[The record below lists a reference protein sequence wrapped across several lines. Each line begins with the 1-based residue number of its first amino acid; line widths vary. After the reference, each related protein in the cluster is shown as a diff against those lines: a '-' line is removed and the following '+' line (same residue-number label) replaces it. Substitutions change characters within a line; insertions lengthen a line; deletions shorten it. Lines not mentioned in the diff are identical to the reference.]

1 MKIVA
6 IANQKGGVGKTTT
19 AVNLAAALAQ
29 SGVRTLL
36 VDLDPQAN
44 ASSALGCLTD
54 EGGSLYPCLVDAD
67 FAAAKVLETRVPNL
81 WCIPSHME
89 LAGSEISLAR
99 NENHLI
105 RLREVL
111 EPLRVLNRW
120 DVCLIDCPP
129 SLGILM
135 TSALSAADGLLIPI
149 QCEYYGLEGLAKI
162 IDLHER
168 ICAAGVN
175 PHVTIEGILMTM
187 FDSRT
192 NLSRQVVDE
201 VRRVF
206 DDLVY
211 TTSIPR
217 NVALSEAPS
226 YALTVL
232 EYAPNSPGARAYR
245 EAAAEFIRRQPTA
258 TPEAQGASAAQSTP
272 ESAATAPAA
281 PAATVVAAPVSA
293 DPAVLAPAPPSEPA
307 TGPASSSPAPSP
319 SPAPAPSPTPAPA
332 PIAPAPSSPSSFVA
346 ATP

>member
-19 AVNLAAALAQ
+19 AVNLAAALADN
-29 SGVRTLL
+29 GVRTLL

-67 FAAAKVLETRVPNL
+67 FAAAKVRETRLPNL

-89 LAGSEISLAR
+89 LAGSEVSLAR

-120 DVCLIDCPP
+120 EVCLIDCPP

-162 IDLHER
+162 VDLHER
-168 ICAAGVN
+168 ICSAGVN
-175 PHVTIEGILMTM
+175 PHVTIEGIIMTM
-187 FDSRT
+187 FDART
-192 NLSRQVVDE
+192 NLSRQVVEE

-211 TTSIPR
+211 RTVIPR

-226 YALTVL
+226 HELTVL

-245 EAAAEFIRRQPTA
+245 EAASEFIARQPSA
-258 TPEAQGASAAQSTP
+258 VAAEASQTVQPPSGAPDDVEFLPGPADTGA
-272 ESAATAPAA
+272 EVEAPAA
-281 PAATVVAAPVSA
+281 PRH
-293 DPAVLAPAPPSEPA
+293 E
-307 TGPASSSPAPSP
+307 SPAPSLV
-319 SPAPAPSPTPAPA
+319 TTG
-332 PIAPAPSSPSSFVA
+332 V
-346 ATP
+346 

>member
-19 AVNLAAALAQ
+19 AINLAAALAQ
-29 SGVRTLL
+29 QGVRTLL

-44 ASSALGCLTD
+44 ASSALGCLTE
-54 EGGSLYPCLVDAD
+54 EGGSLYSCLVGAD
-67 FAAAKVLETRVPNL
+67 FAAAKVLETRLPNL

-89 LAGSEISLAR
+89 LAGSEVSLAR

-111 EPLRVLNRW
+111 EPLTVLNRW

-175 PHVTIEGILMTM
+175 PNVTIEGILMTM

-206 DDLVY
+206 EDLVY
-211 TTSIPR
+211 ETFIPR

-226 YALTVL
+226 HALTVL

-245 EAAAEFIRRQPTA
+245 EAAAEFIRRQPAATAEPPATA
-258 TPEAQGASAAQSTP
+258 TPIPEASGS
-272 ESAATAPAA
+272 EAPAA
-281 PAATVVAAPVSA
+281 EAPAAESPAIEAPAIEAPAAEPPAATPAAPHS
-293 DPAVLAPAPPSEPA
+293 
-307 TGPASSSPAPSP
+307 GPETPTPVP
-319 SPAPAPSPTPAPA
+319 SPAPPASGIGASPLATMAP
-332 PIAPAPSSPSSFVA
+332 
-346 ATP
+346 

>member
-19 AVNLAAALAQ
+19 AVNLAAALAEK
-29 SGVRTLL
+29 GVRTLL

-44 ASSALGCLTD
+44 ASSALGCLTE

-67 FAAAKVLETRVPNL
+67 FAAAKVRETRLPNL

-89 LAGSEISLAR
+89 LAGSEVSLAR
-99 NENHLI
+99 NENHLV

-162 IDLHER
+162 VDLHER

-175 PHVTIEGILMTM
+175 PHVTIEGIIMTM
-187 FDSRT
+187 YDGRT
-192 NLSRQVVDE
+192 NLSRLVVEE

-206 DDLVY
+206 EDLVY
-211 TTSIPR
+211 KTVVPR

-226 YALTVL
+226 HELTVL

-245 EAAAEFIRRQPTA
+245 EAAAEFIRRQPVA
-258 TPEAQGASAAQSTP
+258 EGQP
-272 ESAATAPAA
+272 A
-281 PAATVVAAPVSA
+281 PAATESA
-293 DPAVLAPAPPSEPA
+293 GATPGEFAGASTAPPSESSEP
-307 TGPASSSPAPSP
+307 TRQESEIASP
-319 SPAPAPSPTPAPA
+319 
-332 PIAPAPSSPSSFVA
+332 FA
-346 ATP
+346 AAGA

>member
-19 AVNLAAALAQ
+19 AINLAAALAQ
-29 SGVRTLL
+29 QGVRTLL

-44 ASSALGCLTD
+44 ASSALGCLTE
-54 EGGSLYPCLVDAD
+54 EGGSLYSCLVGAD
-67 FAAAKVLETRVPNL
+67 FAAAKVLETRLPNL

-89 LAGSEISLAR
+89 LAGSEVSLAR

-111 EPLRVLNRW
+111 EPLTVLNRW

-175 PHVTIEGILMTM
+175 PNVTIEGILMTM

-206 DDLVY
+206 EDLVY
-211 TTSIPR
+211 ESFIPR

-226 YALTVL
+226 HALTVL

-245 EAAAEFIRRQPTA
+245 EAAAEFIRRQP
-258 TPEAQGASAAQSTP
+258 
-272 ESAATAPAA
+272 AATAEPPATGTPIPEAAGSEGPAAEAAAAEAAAIEA
-281 PAATVVAAPVSA
+281 PAAESPAAT
-293 DPAVLAPAPPSEPA
+293 PA
-307 TGPASSSPAPSP
+307 TPATPDTTHSGPETQTPVP
-319 SPAPAPSPTPAPA
+319 SPAPPASGMGASPLATTAP
-332 PIAPAPSSPSSFVA
+332 
-346 ATP
+346 

>member
-19 AVNLAAALAQ
+19 AINLAAALAQ
-29 SGVRTLL
+29 QGVRTLL

-44 ASSALGCLTD
+44 ASSALGCLTE
-54 EGGSLYPCLVDAD
+54 EGGSLYSCLVGAD
-67 FAAAKVLETRVPNL
+67 FAAAKVLETRLPNL

-89 LAGSEISLAR
+89 LAGSEVSLAR

-111 EPLRVLNRW
+111 EPLTVLNRW

-175 PHVTIEGILMTM
+175 PNVTIEGILMTM

-206 DDLVY
+206 EDLVY
-211 TTSIPR
+211 ESFIPR

-226 YALTVL
+226 HALTVL

-245 EAAAEFIRRQPTA
+245 EAAAEFIRRQP
-258 TPEAQGASAAQSTP
+258 
-272 ESAATAPAA
+272 AATAEPPATGTPTLEASGSEGPAAEA
-281 PAATVVAAPVSA
+281 PAAEAPST
-293 DPAVLAPAPPSEPA
+293 PA
-307 TGPASSSPAPSP
+307 TPATPATPTATHSGPETPTPVP
-319 SPAPAPSPTPAPA
+319 SPAPPASGMGASPLATTAP
-332 PIAPAPSSPSSFVA
+332 
-346 ATP
+346 

>member
-19 AVNLAAALAQ
+19 AVNLAAALAEK
-29 SGVRTLL
+29 GVRTLL

-54 EGGSLYPCLVDAD
+54 EGGSLYPCLVDAE
-67 FAAAKVLETRVPNL
+67 FAAAKVRETRLPNL

-89 LAGSEISLAR
+89 LAGSEVSLAR
-99 NENHLI
+99 NENHLV

-162 IDLHER
+162 VDLHER
-168 ICAAGVN
+168 IVAAGVN
-175 PHVTIEGILMTM
+175 PQVTIEGIIMTM
-187 FDSRT
+187 YDGRT
-192 NLSRQVVDE
+192 NLSRLVVEE

-206 DDLVY
+206 EDLVY
-211 TTSIPR
+211 ATVVPR

-226 YALTVL
+226 HELTVM

-245 EAAAEFIRRQPTA
+245 EAGAEFIRRQPA
-258 TPEAQGASAAQSTP
+258 PE
-272 ESAATAPAA
+272 PA
-281 PAATVVAAPVSA
+281 VAAG
-293 DPAVLAPAPPSEPA
+293 APPLAASEPGPMD
-307 TGPASSSPAPSP
+307 TGSRPTEDTESESPAPV
-319 SPAPAPSPTPAPA
+319 PAALA
-332 PIAPAPSSPSSFVA
+332 
-346 ATP
+346 

>member
-19 AVNLAAALAQ
+19 AVNLAAALAEK
-29 SGVRTLL
+29 GVRTLL

-44 ASSALGCLTD
+44 ASSALGCLTE

-67 FAAAKVLETRVPNL
+67 FAAAKVRETRLPNL

-89 LAGSEISLAR
+89 LAGSEVSLAR
-99 NENHLI
+99 NENHLV

-162 IDLHER
+162 VDLHER

-175 PHVTIEGILMTM
+175 PHVTIEGIIMTM
-187 FDSRT
+187 YDGRT
-192 NLSRQVVDE
+192 NLSRLVVEE

-206 DDLVY
+206 EDLVY
-211 TTSIPR
+211 KTVVPR

-226 YALTVL
+226 HELTVL

-245 EAAAEFIRRQPTA
+245 EAAAEFIRRQPVPEGQPTPPAPEPAGA
-258 TPEAQGASAAQSTP
+258 TPDAFAGAST
-272 ESAATAPAA
+272 
-281 PAATVVAAPVSA
+281 
-293 DPAVLAPAPPSEPA
+293 APPSETSEP
-307 TGPASSSPAPSP
+307 TRQESEIASP
-319 SPAPAPSPTPAPA
+319 
-332 PIAPAPSSPSSFVA
+332 FA
-346 ATP
+346 AAGA

>member
-19 AVNLAAALAQ
+19 AVNLAAALAEK
-29 SGVRTLL
+29 GVRTLL

-54 EGGSLYPCLVDAD
+54 EGGSLYACLVGAD
-67 FAAAKVLETRVPNL
+67 FAAGKVLETRLPNL

-89 LAGSEISLAR
+89 LAGSEVSLAR

-162 IDLHER
+162 VDLHER

-187 FDSRT
+187 YDGRT
-192 NLSRQVVDE
+192 NLSRLVVEE

-206 DDLVY
+206 EDLVY
-211 TTSIPR
+211 KTVVPR

-226 YALTVL
+226 HELTVI

-245 EAAAEFIRRQPTA
+245 EAAAEFIRRQP
-258 TPEAQGASAAQSTP
+258 
-272 ESAATAPAA
+272 PAA
-281 PAATVVAAPVSA
+281 EKPVDPTSLENEPPAASP
-293 DPAVLAPAPPSEPA
+293 PASEAPPAEALPE
-307 TGPASSSPAPSP
+307 SPAPGSL
-319 SPAPAPSPTPAPA
+319 TPATA
-332 PIAPAPSSPSSFVA
+332 
-346 ATP
+346 